1 MSPESKNVPD
11 TFNFPGGII
20 MEWIK
25 IFIPTTISSA
35 ALLSG
40 IVFLL
45 RKWIIDRLTQSIKH
59 EYDKDLENH
68 KEQLRKETESELT
81 KLNGKVEVEV
91 EKAKLK
97 FNLYSQK
104 QFELYNDLWIKLCEL
119 EKAKFYLKIQKNEE
133 TLLDFRDK
141 LMKARDVL
149 DQRGILIE
157 PDHYE
162 ELHQIFNKLVDYET
176 GQEILMQGH
185 TKDIDDKHV
194 TELIQKI
201 MRNEAEL
208 EDKINRM
215 KNYLRNQISGRIEN
229 SNEGQKG
236 EV

>member
-1 MSPESKNVPD
+1 V
-11 TFNFPGGII
+11 
-20 MEWIK
+20 EWIK
-25 IFIPTTISSA
+25 ELFGLPTIGSTGI
-35 ALLSG
+35 LLAIG
-40 IVFLL
+40 YLL
-45 RKWIIDRLTQSIKH
+45 RNWFITRVTKSIQH

-68 KEQLRKETESELT
+68 KEQLRKKTESELT
-81 KLNGKVEVEV
+81 KLNGRVEVEV

-104 QFELYNDLWIKLCEL
+104 QFDLYNDLWIKLDEL
-119 EKAKFYLKIQKNEE
+119 KKAMFYLKIQKNEE
-133 TLLDFRDK
+133 ALLDFRNK

-149 DQRGILIE
+149 DQQGILIE

-185 TKDIDDKHV
+185 TKNIDDKHV
-194 TELIQKI
+194 TELIQNI
-201 MRNEAEL
+201 MQNEAEL

-229 SNEGQKG
+229 TNEGQKG
-236 EV
+236 EAL